1 MALDLVIVIL
11 ICCFPLLGIIWVEFE
26 TNRQQKRD
34 ALKRVVKDLLVFGH
48 RCNFLTISEVRQL
61 EVLIDRDVN
70 SLEELRRLHRFI
82 LDCIFEEVARRA
94 HDKTRQDYKAKQEKK
109 PSDDR
114 HPVQKILGLGK
125 DFTQDELKKS
135 YRKWMMTNHPDK
147 NPNADTDL
155 VQQVTAWY
163 NQRKVK

>member
-1 MALDLVIVIL
+1 MELAIIIL
-11 ICCFPLLGIIWVEFE
+11 ICCFPLLGFVWIEFE
-26 TNRQQKRD
+26 ERRQRRRQHLD
-34 ALKRVVKDLLVFGH
+34 SVIKDLLTFGLRNGFITH
-48 RCNFLTISEVRQL
+48 SEAYQL
-61 EVLIDRDVN
+61 EKMILGNNHSIPNLERFHRVLLDAILEDVVKKAKR
-70 SLEELRRLHRFI
+70 EEW
-82 LDCIFEEVARRA
+82 
-94 HDKTRQDYKAKQEKK
+94 TRQKKEK

>member
-1 MALDLVIVIL
+1 M
-11 ICCFPLLGIIWVEFE
+11 
-26 TNRQQKRD
+26 T
-34 ALKRVVKDLLVFGH
+34 
-48 RCNFLTISEVRQL
+48 EVHQL
-61 EVLIDRDVN
+61 EALIDKEVN
-70 SLEELRRLHRFI
+70 SIEELGKLHRFV
-82 LDCIFEEVARRA
+82 LNTLFEEVARRA
-94 HDKTRQDYKAKQEKK
+94 HDKARQDFKAKKEEKS
-109 PSDDR
+109 SDNR

-147 NPNADTDL
+147 NPNADTNL